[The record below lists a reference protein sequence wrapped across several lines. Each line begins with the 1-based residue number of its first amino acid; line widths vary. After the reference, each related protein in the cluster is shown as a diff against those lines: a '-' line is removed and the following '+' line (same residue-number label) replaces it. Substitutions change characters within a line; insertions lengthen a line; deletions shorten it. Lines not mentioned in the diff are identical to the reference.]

1 MCAYSS
7 YRLCHC
13 PSAVLVRF
21 SHHTHRILLT
31 GILRF
36 VPPVID
42 PYKSNTT
49 NSENTSLFL
58 VSCYQYTLSA
68 IVLSVGKPFRQPM
81 SRNCK
86 FIKNRSICCRA
97 LTRLSVPFVVNVVA
111 ALFISTYM
119 LLDPADWLYD
129 LMDFTDLSNN
139 FKIFLLALGVGGFA
153 CSYAA
158 EMYLFPALA
167 KFVGKTKER
176 LFPSL
181 KKKRKEYKLI
191 MEGMRI

>member
-1 MCAYSS
+1 M
-7 YRLCHC
+7 LM
-13 PSAVLVRF
+13 PF
-21 SHHTHRILLT
+21 
-31 GILRF
+31 LRF

-42 PYKSNTT
+42 PDKSNTT

-86 FIKNRSICCRA
+86 YSSIITIRARS
-97 LTRLSVPFVVNVVA
+97 LTTPVPFVINVVA

-129 LMDFTDLSNN
+129 LMDFTDISNN
-139 FKIFLLALGVGGFA
+139 FKIFLLALGFGGFA

-158 EMYLFPALA
+158 EIYLFPALA

-181 KKKRKEYKLI
+181 RKKRKEYKLI
-191 MEGMRI
+191 LETMRI